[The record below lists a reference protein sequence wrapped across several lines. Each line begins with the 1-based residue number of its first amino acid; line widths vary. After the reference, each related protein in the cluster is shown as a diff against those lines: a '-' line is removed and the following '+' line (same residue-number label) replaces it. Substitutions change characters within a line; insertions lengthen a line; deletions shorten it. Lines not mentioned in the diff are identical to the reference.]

1 MRPLRL
7 LVGIFTFSIPM
18 IGASTSD
25 PKPAKVS
32 EIIADLN
39 YLLSNATAYNAY
51 VNDPDYYNGQS
62 GNNLTALL
70 EAFYQVS
77 NMTAYLDSALPALY
91 TRLLGKISDL
101 GVAEEINGIYKQFT
115 NQTASWMNV
124 LGSGETG
131 FYLFAGGTG
140 PGKSCER
147 ALDALGSSFKY
158 YAQTLLQTVE
168 FFLPGPDNGD
178 PKVAITF
185 ANSTTLAETAIST
198 ASLYFSVFLVGF

>member
-70 EAFYQVS
+70 VGLDVTS
-77 NMTAYLDSALPALY
+77 NPNPLNKD
-91 TRLLGKISDL
+91 
-101 GVAEEINGIYKQFT
+101 
-115 NQTASWMNV
+115 
-124 LGSGETG
+124 
-131 FYLFAGGTG
+131 
-140 PGKSCER
+140 
-147 ALDALGSSFKY
+147 
-158 YAQTLLQTVE
+158 
-168 FFLPGPDNGD
+168 
-178 PKVAITF
+178 
-185 ANSTTLAETAIST
+185 
-198 ASLYFSVFLVGF
+198 